1 MYYDVCI
8 MIMEDT
14 LTFARFQVIFMKL
27 FPFFAHCVIIYDLS
41 LQTTTFQS
49 ILISYTPLNKVGG
62 KVIISCQ
69 GSFAYLELKKYS
81 HAQIFCKN
89 KLLEFWVQI

>member
-1 MYYDVCI
+1 MDD
-8 MIMEDT
+8 DT
-14 LTFARFQVIFMKL
+14 YIRISKHLQGW
-27 FPFFAHCVIIYDLS
+27 FFVHSVIIYDLS

-81 HAQIFCKN
+81 HAQIFSKN
-89 KLLEFWVQI
+89 KLFRVQI